1 MEPIIYNS
9 KNLID
14 RALSGRDAILVKF
27 NKCAEKDGQ
36 TYLSEAKN
44 VFEKMQNP
52 MLLDP
57 KADREEVRQCLNDL
71 FEQMESVQQKSKA
84 LKDRQKELKVEVIK
98 LDYLHEVQTEL
109 KMRDVMGTCID
120 QWDNI
125 VQRWTEVPFMNLE
138 PEEVTSTT
146 MKYLKTVQMLE
157 KGLPPNDVVSM
168 LKKKVEVMKQR
179 LQVITDMRNPHLKK
193 RHWDLIQEALNYK
206 FIKDEPLTLGLL
218 IEIDA
223 FDKSEEM
230 MEIAGMASSQAALE
244 AILKKVVDAWKHVEF
259 PVLPYKDQKDVYIIG
274 STDEIQQLLDDSN
287 INIQTIQSSRHV
299 GPIKTK
305 VEEWAASLSLFN
317 KTLESWINCQ
327 RTWLYLESIFSA
339 PDIQRQ
345 LPVEA
350 KLFVEVDRSYKEI
363 MRRVKKTPL
372 AIRNGT
378 QPGLWETFEYNN
390 ELLDKILKCL
400 EAYLE
405 TKRVT
410 FPRFYFLSNDELL
423 EILAQTRNP
432 LAVQPH
438 LRKCFDA
445 IHRLEFAV
453 VEGLPPE
460 EEIQFTNDILSMISP
475 EGEKIG
481 LGKGLKA
488 RGNVE
493 DWLGKVEEAMFAS
506 IRRLCK
512 KSIKDYETMSFLSWI
527 MSNAS
532 QVVLTICQMMW
543 TRDVTAIL
551 RDSRT
556 VIRGMRDFEQR
567 SFTELNL
574 LAGAV
579 RGELPKL
586 ARATLCA
593 LITINVH
600 ARDII
605 SEMVKKQVSEL
616 LSFDWQKQL
625 RYYWNM
631 EVDNCVVC
639 MSIAVYTYGYEYLG
653 ACPRL
658 VITPLTDRCYLCL
671 MGALQLDLGGA
682 PAGPAGT
689 GKTETTKDLAKALA
703 IWCVVFNCSDSLDY
717 KMMGGFFSGLAQ
729 SGAWCCFDEFNRINI
744 EVLSVIAQQLI
755 TIRNAKVAKLNRFMF
770 EGREIKLVHT
780 CAAFITMNPG
790 YAGRTELPDNLQALF
805 RPISMMVP
813 DYGLIAEVI
822 LYSEGFES
830 SRTLAKKMVQMYK
843 LCSEQLSQ
851 QDHYDFG
858 MRAVK
863 SVLVMAGSLKRQNPD
878 KPEDVV
884 LIRALRDSNLPKF
897 LFNDAKLFQAILS
910 DLFPGVNIPEHDYG
924 QLKDEIMNIQLE
936 MKLQVVD
943 TQVVKVIQFL
953 ETMIVRHGVMLVGPT
968 GGGKTTIYRIL
979 EKALTS
985 LYNQGVQNE
994 FYQPVHVYV
1003 MNPKS
1008 ITMNELY
1015 GGVDKQTLEWKDGLM
1030 GLTVRFCVND
1040 TTKDHQWIVCDG
1052 PVDALWIENMNTV
1065 LDDNKMLCLA
1075 NSERIKFTPY
1085 IHMIFEV
1092 QDLAVASPATVSRC
1106 GMVYVDPDELKW
1118 LPFVKTWLDKWG
1130 KNMSPE
1136 APAYLLKLFEI
1147 YVEDGLRFV
1156 SKKCT
1161 QTMNQVDISK
1171 INSFCKLLEAIFFYK
1186 LGQFDW
1192 SLESSKM
1199 FRFLCQIFVF
1209 CYLWALGGNLNDE
1222 YRDAF
1227 DLFIRQQFDENQDAK
1242 LPGTYPLWSYYIE
1255 VDSKR
1260 MDLWE
1265 RLVSSFRFDK
1275 SISFFKMMVPTVDT
1289 ARYGYFLERL
1299 LSVQKPVLFTGG
1311 TGVGKSV
1318 IVRDLLDRIS
1328 ERMNYVPVYI
1338 NFSAQTSSGRT
1349 QEIIE
1354 GKLEKRKKNVI
1365 GAPQGK
1371 RVVIFIDDLNMPKL
1385 DTYGSQPPIELLRQY
1400 LDFDGLYDRET
1411 MTWKEIQD
1419 VTLAAACSPP
1429 GGGRNPVS
1437 PRLFR
1442 HFSMFT
1448 IPSPT
1453 EMSLKQMFLAI
1464 INGFLLDFSRN
1475 ARTLAEPIVNS
1486 AVELYFR
1493 MSSDLLPTPAKSHYV
1508 FNLRDL
1514 SKVVQGILQADAGI
1528 FREKIQIVRL
1538 FIHETQ
1544 RVFHDRLINNEDKLF
1559 FHKLMAEIVYK
1570 TFNENFDPH
1579 SFIKDPLLFGNF
1591 MKMGCPPEEKFYE
1604 EISDMNK
1611 LQHVLGEYLDDLN
1624 LTSPKEMRLVF
1635 FMDAMEHITR
1645 LVRMIQQERGNAL
1658 LVGVGG
1664 TGKQS
1669 LTRLSAHM
1677 CNYRCFQIELFRGYD
1692 YSSFHDD
1699 LKKLYDT
1706 AGIQNKPSIFL
1717 FTDTQI
1723 VVEEFLED
1731 INNMLNSGE
1740 VPNLF
1745 EPDEYERLIIGCRPG
1760 AKEAGIPEGNRDA
1773 IYDYC
1778 IHCVRNNLHIVL
1790 CMSPVGSA
1798 FRSRCRMFPSLVNC
1812 CTIDWFIEWPKE
1824 ALLGVAQSFFKTVS
1838 LGCSDEIKVQKQVA
1852 IDEAKAKT
1860 TAEETQAIA
1869 DDAQRDLNE
1878 ALPALEVAEKAL
1890 LALDKNDIAEIR
1902 VFTKPPELVQTVLE
1916 AVAILLGNKTDWASC
1931 KAMLA
1936 DTNFLK
1942 KIYEYDKENVPAA
1955 KLAKVRKYT
1964 SMPSFVPD
1972 VVAKVSKACKTLVLW
1987 VRAIDVYSAVAK
1999 QVEPKKQALAEAQD
2013 VLNEVLSVLKA
2024 KQDQLAEV
2032 EKQIKNL
2039 QAVFDKSMAEKKS
2052 LERNMAV
2059 TAARLKRSSKLTTA
2073 LADEQVRWEE
2083 SVANFDVQLKNV
2095 VGDVFI
2101 AAACV
2106 AYYGAFTS
2114 TYRQKLVEGWTK
2126 RLIDLQIPA
2135 TENMTLV
2142 SVLADIYEIR
2152 QWNADGLPRDAVS
2165 IENAVLVTKGR
2176 RWPLMIDPQEQANRW
2191 IRNREALNKLKI
2203 IKLSN
2208 SNFLRTLEACIRA
2221 GLPVLMEDVG
2231 EALDPALEPVLLK
2244 QTFIQGGR
2252 VLIRLGDSDIDYDR
2266 NFRFYMTT
2274 KLSNPHYLPE
2284 VCIKVTVINFT
2295 VTKKGLEDQL
2305 LSDVVS
2311 LERPDLEEQ
2320 RNELIMR
2327 INADKNQLKSI
2338 EDKILKLLF
2347 ESEGNILD
2355 NEELINTLNDS
2366 KVTSAVIK
2374 QRLAES
2380 ETTEEKISVAR
2391 EKYRCVAERGSVMYF
2406 VVSDMGEVDPM
2417 YQFSLKYF
2425 KQLFNNTISTSEK
2438 SDDLQTRLD
2447 ICLEETTV
2455 CIYKNVS
2462 RGLFEKHKL
2471 VFSFLLCS
2479 EIMKTE
2485 GEITPLEWNFFLRGP
2500 IGGIEKQNVPKPEN
2514 TTWLPLNVWKM
2525 ACEMSDTFED
2535 FRYIHYDL
2543 DKTPVWIRLDEG
2555 PEVRANPPPE
2565 RYLYAVLDPPEYN
2578 DGDLPLP
2585 DRVNGN
2591 WNDRLTAF
2599 QKLMFV
2605 KVFREERT
2613 TFAVTEF
2620 VSECLGKQFVESPPV
2635 TLPELYESMS
2645 KTTPLVF
2652 VLSPGSDPM
2661 TSFLRFAKDMGV
2673 HENVKSISLGQGQGP
2688 VADKMIKNATKFGEW
2703 VFLQNCHLAA
2713 SWMNAMEDIIKN
2725 IQETSSLLHSNFR
2738 LYLSSMPAKHF
2749 PVSVLQN
2756 SVKVT
2761 NEPPKGIRANLRR
2774 AFIDMS
2780 TSFFEDHPLGM
2791 DWRKII
2797 FGICFFHAVIL
2808 ERKKFGPLGW
2818 NITYAF
2824 SDSDRE
2830 CALLNME
2837 MFCKDGYI
2845 PWETLIYIT
2854 GEITYGGRVTDAQ
2867 DQRCLR
2873 TILKF
2878 FFRPETLKPKYKYSE
2893 SGIYYPPL
2901 VKTLATVK
2909 AYIESL
2915 PLIDEPEIFGLH
2927 ENANIAFQLNET
2939 NALLATIL
2947 DVQPRIVAA
2956 DGGMS
2961 NDDITYE
2968 LAEAV
2973 LDRLID
2979 KLDIERANPNM
2990 FTPDAKGRINSLT
3003 IVLMQETERFNK
3015 LLIIIKTSL
3024 EQLKKAIKGFVV
3036 MSEEL
3041 ENVYNAFLNNHVP
3054 ELWARNAYPSL
3065 KSLASWVKDLIM
3077 RCCFIDS
3084 WINNGPPKSFWLSG
3098 FFFPQGFL
3106 TGTLQNFARK
3116 YNQPIDHLSFKFI
3129 LLPYSREEALVMEQL
3144 RTVKKGE
3151 TIPMDQNLDVPDD
3164 GVLVHGLYM
3173 DGFAWDW
3180 DHMTVGDQLKG
3191 QMQAN
3196 LPVMHMDPRL
3206 DYEPDLSL
3214 YPAPLYKTAARAGT
3228 LSTTGHSTNFVV
3240 TVHLPSSNTQDY
3252 WIAKGAALLCQI
3264 SD

>member
-1 MEPIIYNS
+1 
-9 KNLID
+9 
-14 RALSGRDAILVKF
+14 
-27 NKCAEKDGQ
+27 
-36 TYLSEAKN
+36 
-44 VFEKMQNP
+44 
-52 MLLDP
+52 
-57 KADREEVRQCLNDL
+57 
-71 FEQMESVQQKSKA
+71 
-84 LKDRQKELKVEVIK
+84 
-98 LDYLHEVQTEL
+98 
-109 KMRDVMGTCID
+109 
-120 QWDNI
+120 
-125 VQRWTEVPFMNLE
+125 
-138 PEEVTSTT
+138 
-146 MKYLKTVQMLE
+146 
-157 KGLPPNDVVSM
+157 
-168 LKKKVEVMKQR
+168 
-179 LQVITDMRNPHLKK
+179 
-193 RHWDLIQEALNYK
+193 
-206 FIKDEPLTLGLL
+206 
-218 IEIDA
+218 
-223 FDKSEEM
+223 
-230 MEIAGMASSQAALE
+230 
-244 AILKKVVDAWKHVEF
+244 
-259 PVLPYKDQKDVYIIG
+259 
-274 STDEIQQLLDDSN
+274 
-287 INIQTIQSSRHV
+287 
-299 GPIKTK
+299 
-305 VEEWAASLSLFN
+305 
-317 KTLESWINCQ
+317 
-327 RTWLYLESIFSA
+327 
-339 PDIQRQ
+339 
-345 LPVEA
+345 
-350 KLFVEVDRSYKEI
+350 
-363 MRRVKKTPL
+363 
-372 AIRNGT
+372 
-378 QPGLWETFEYNN
+378 
-390 ELLDKILKCL
+390 
-400 EAYLE
+400 
-405 TKRVT
+405 
-410 FPRFYFLSNDELL
+410 FYFLSNDKLL

-460 EEIQFTNDILSMISP
+460 EEIQFTNDILSMIAP

-910 DLFPGVNIPEHDYG
+910 DLFPGVNIPEHDSG

-968 GGGKTTIYRIL
+968 GGGKTIIYRIL
-979 EKALTS
+979 EKALPS

-1311 TGVGKSV
+1311 TGKSV

-1338 NFSAQTSSGRT
+1338 NFSAQTSSGRI

-1371 RVVIFIDDLNMPKL
+1371 RVVIFIDDLNMPKP

-1400 LDFDGLYDRET
+1400 LDFDVKVGLPEVILSELYREFSAA
-1411 MTWKEIQD
+1411 KKD

-1528 FREKIQIVRL
+1528 FREKIQTVRL

-1559 FHKLMAEIVYK
+1559 FHKLMAEILYK

-1591 MKMGCPPEEKFYE
+1591 MKMGCPPEEKFNE

-1635 FMDAMEHITR
+1635 FMDALEHITR

-1692 YSSFHDD
+1692 YSSF
-1699 LKKLYDT
+1699 KLY
-1706 AGIQNKPSIFL
+1706 
-1717 FTDTQI
+1717 I

-1760 AKEAGIPEGNRDA
+1760 AKEAGIPKGNRDA

-1838 LGCSDEIKVQKQVA
+1838 LGCSDEIKDNVSKMCVEIHMSVTEMSERFFTELKRRYYTTPTSYLELINLYITMVQEKTSNIKTARDRVANGLSKLFSTNDLVDNMKKELVALEPELKQKSADTAALMERLKIDQEKANVVQKQVA

-1987 VRAIDVYSAVAK
+1987 VRAIDVYSASVAK

-2083 SVANFDVQLKNV
+2083 SVAIFDVQLKNV

-2126 RLIDLQIPA
+2126 RLIELQIPA

-2191 IRNREALNKLKI
+2191 IRNREALNNLKI

-2366 KVTSAVIK
+2366 KVTSTVIK

-2425 KQLFNNTISTSEK
+2425 KQLFNNTISTK
-2438 SDDLQTRLD
+2438 
-2447 ICLEETTV
+2447 
-2455 CIYKNVS
+2455 
-2462 RGLFEKHKL
+2462 
-2471 VFSFLLCS
+2471 
-2479 EIMKTE
+2479 IMKTE

-2555 PEVRANPPPE
+2555 PE
-2565 RYLYAVLDPPEYN
+2565 
-2578 DGDLPLP
+2578 
-2585 DRVNGN
+2585 
-2591 WNDRLTAF
+2591 
-2599 QKLMFV
+2599 
-2605 KVFREERT
+2605 T

-2652 VLSPGSDPM
+2652 ILSPGSDPM

-2703 VFLQNCHLAA
+2703 VFVQNCHLAA

-2749 PVSVLQN
+2749 PICQLHFLKTTLWEWTGGRSFL
-2756 SVKVT
+2756 
-2761 NEPPKGIRANLRR
+2761 
-2774 AFIDMS
+2774 AFV
-2780 TSFFEDHPLGM
+2780 
-2791 DWRKII
+2791 
-2797 FGICFFHAVIL
+2797 FFHAVIL

-2915 PLIDEPEIFGLH
+2915 PLIDEPDIFGLH
-2927 ENANIAFQLNET
+2927 ENANIAFQLNEI

-3077 RCCFIDS
+3077 RCCFIDN

-3106 TGTLQNFARK
+3106 IGTLQNFARK

-3191 QMQAN
+3191 QMQA
-3196 LPVMHMDPRL
+3196 
-3206 DYEPDLSL
+3206 
-3214 YPAPLYKTAARAGT
+3214 KT
-3228 LSTTGHSTNFVV
+3228 F
-3240 TVHLPSSNTQDY
+3240 Y
-3252 WIAKGAALLCQI
+3252 
-3264 SD
+3264 